1 MEHSENNGKLFEEF
15 PAVTTGEW
23 EDKIRED
30 LKGADYEKKLIWE
43 TGEGFKVRPYY
54 RAEDMKDLAYLET
67 VPGNFPFVRSTK
79 KTGNDWLIRQDILVG
94 DIKNANTK
102 ALDLLI
108 KGVNSLEFIFD
119 PEFEPAPES
128 IELLCENIRA
138 EAVELNFA
146 GCHNPLK
153 MVQNIVNLVK
163 KYNRNPEKILG
174 SVDFDP
180 LGMYALKGKFPV
192 SPEASFDM
200 AKQLIETS
208 EYLPHLRVIT
218 VNGAH
223 FHNSGSSIT
232 QELAFALAQG
242 VEYLTQ
248 LTERGLTVD
257 RIAPKIKFHF
267 SVSSNYFPEIAKL
280 RAARLLWAQIV
291 KAWGGSEDACIMNI
305 HSISSGWNKTVYD
318 PHVNILRSTTEAM
331 SSIISGTDSL
341 TVAPFDFVFEKT
353 TELSERIAR
362 NQQLLLK
369 EESYFNK
376 VVDPAAGSY
385 YIENLTDSVAGEAW
399 RLFLRVQ
406 DKGGFL
412 AALSEGFIQ
421 DTVEQTAQ
429 ERDIAIANRREILLG
444 VNQYPNP
451 FESLEKELESRIF
464 EPDDKSD
471 ETPEIKT
478 LKRYRGAQAFELM
491 RYKTDRYALKN
502 KRPKVFMLALGDPAM
517 RRARALFSGN
527 FFACAGFEINNNP
540 VFNSADEAVIA
551 CIEAKADIAV
561 ICSSDEEYATLA
573 PVIFEKLKE
582 KMIVVVA
589 GYPKAVVEELKQKGL
604 IHFIH
609 IRSNVVDS
617 LTYFQKL
624 LGIE

>member
-1 MEHSENNGKLFEEF
+1 
-15 PAVTTGEW
+15 GEW